1 MSQTTYKITSLST
14 LETKVSTLD
23 KLSRN
28 LLLNSIVS
36 CDGQPLGIVTHCD
49 LVFFSRTWAGWVLEC
64 SNVKPPEALRALEAV
79 DRWLQDPG
87 SVSLEDLRAA
97 AGAARA
103 AARAA
108 AGAARAA
115 AWAAAEAAGAAEA
128 AEAAEAAAGAAAGAA
143 GAAAGAAAWAV
154 RAAAGAAEAAEAAA
168 GAAWAASYNK
178 QGEFIIEHLKN
189 SSQTSFPSSAA

>member
-23 KLSRN
+23 KLPQN

-36 CDGQPLGIVTHCD
+36 CDGRPIGIVTHWD
-49 LVFFSRTWAGWVLEC
+49 LVFFSRTWAGWALEC
-64 SNVKPPEALRALEAV
+64 SNVKPPEALRALDAV

-87 SVSLEDLRAA
+87 SVSPEEMGAA
-97 AGAARA
+97 AGAAARA
-103 AARAA
+103 AARAARAAARAAGAAGAAGAAAGAAAAARAAAGAA

-115 AWAAAEAAGAAEA
+115 AWAAG
-128 AEAAEAAAGAAAGAA
+128 
-143 GAAAGAAAWAV
+143 
-154 RAAAGAAEAAEAAA
+154 
-168 GAAWAASYNK
+168 AASYNK

>member
-1 MSQTTYKITSLST
+1 MSTTYKITSLST

-103 AARAA
+103 AAWA

-115 AWAAAEAAGAAEA
+115 AWAA
-128 AEAAEAAAGAAAGAA
+128 GAA
-143 GAAAGAAAWAV
+143 GAAAGAA
-154 RAAAGAAEAAEAAA
+154 RAAEAAE
-168 GAAWAASYNK
+168 AASYNK